1 MSHRICRK
9 NAKYL
14 QFSRILPIFAH
25 EMCVKSPEKKTK
37 MGNIFLEYQNQKIKE
52 VVLYILSKAGDT
64 GYFRLM
70 KTMFCADRQ
79 NLLRWGDQITNLDY
93 YARKH
98 GPVPTSVHDGLLSV
112 YQGAPSEFSDILTV
126 KGNFMMVHP
135 TREPNLEYLS
145 ETDKESIDRAISELK
160 GKNRDEIETYLHESV
175 YHRILNSEQ
184 KKYSHVDIVMSA
196 GATEKQIAKVRHED
210 QILSALS

>member
-1 MSHRICRK
+1 MDLFPQVFMMVYC
-9 NAKYL
+9 L
-14 QFSRILPIFAH
+14 
-25 EMCVKSPEKKTK
+25 
-37 MGNIFLEYQNQKIKE
+37 
-52 VVLYILSKAGDT
+52 
-64 GYFRLM
+64 
-70 KTMFCADRQ
+70 
-79 NLLRWGDQITNLDY
+79 
-93 YARKH
+93 
-98 GPVPTSVHDGLLSV
+98 

-175 YHRILNSEQ
+175 YHRILSSEQ

-196 GATEKQIAKVRHED
+196 GATEKQIARVRHED

>member
-1 MSHRICRK
+1 
-9 NAKYL
+9 
-14 QFSRILPIFAH
+14 
-25 EMCVKSPEKKTK
+25 
-37 MGNIFLEYQNQKIKE
+37 MGNMFSEYNNQKIKE

-112 YQGAPSEFSDILTV
+112 YRGAPSEFSDILTV

-160 GKNRDEIETYLHESV
+160 GKNRNEIETYLHESV

-210 QILSALS
+210 QILSALL